1 MPPSKFIASK
11 DNPRLVKLRRI
22 RDGRDRE
29 RIFIEGRRLADE
41 AFADGLANIECYI
54 REDRYT
60 PDLRDRYD
68 QFVGERSFVV
78 KEKIF
83 RSLADT
89 AESQGIILTADRP
102 SHRPADVFARFKNE
116 NAVPIAVMMESA
128 NNPSNVGAV
137 IRTAAAAGAAGVIVS
152 GSSADP
158 FSPKSLRAS
167 MGAAF
172 RIPVVESQDVADILE
187 AARKAGCRL
196 VGTSPVGGSDIYSAK
211 VTEKTL
217 YVFGSE
223 AHGMTEKTAAEMDT
237 TVRIPMADTE
247 SLNLAVACGIILF
260 EAARRLRGSA
270 N

>member
-1 MPPSKFIASK
+1 MPSSNIIASK

-29 RIFIEGRRLADE
+29 RIFIEGRRLTDE
-41 AFADGLANIECYI
+41 AFAAGLANIECFI

-60 PDLRDRYD
+60 SDLRGQID
-68 QFVGERSFVV
+68 QLLGERAFVV

-102 SHRPADVFARFKNE
+102 SYRPADVFSRFKNE
-116 NAVPIAVMMESA
+116 NCVPIAVMMESA

-152 GSSADP
+152 GRSADP

-172 RIPVVESQDVADILE
+172 RIPVAESQDVADILD

-196 VGTSPVGGSDIYSAK
+196 VGTSPAGGSDIFTAD
-211 VTEKTL
+211 VTAKTL

-223 AHGMTEKTAAEMDT
+223 AHGMTEETAAQMDSA
-237 TVRIPMADTE
+237 VRIPMAETE
-247 SLNLAVACGIILF
+247 SLNLAVACGVILF
-260 EAARRLRGSA
+260 EAARKLSGSM